1 MRKNKYLMILTR
13 GNEQRVFIFKAKD
26 QVEAMKI
33 ADTEFKKWKL
43 AKSYELYET
52 TKEIY
57 GKEPNLILPFMASYR
72 KVVGGFNENL

>member
-1 MRKNKYLMILTR
+1 MILTR

-26 QVEAMKI
+26 QCEAMKI

-57 GKEPNLILPFMASYR
+57 GKEPNLILPFMANYL
-72 KVVGGFNENL
+72 KVAGGLQ

>member
-26 QVEAMKI
+26 QCEAMKI